1 MSLQLNK
8 IYNEDCFDTM
18 KKMDDK
24 SVNLILTS
32 PPYNMTK
39 RKGGY
44 ADTGRYDVYN
54 DWKTEEEYLKFTTDL
69 FNEFGR
75 VVVDNGV
82 VLYNFGYSIENPAL
96 PYKLVAEIVEKTSW
110 RLVDT
115 ICWKKSSGLPF
126 PANKCRLSRTW
137 EFIFVFAKDGMTN
150 DYFVNKGIA
159 SVSEKTKQ
167 TYYNV
172 YYNFIEANNND
183 GKTNKLNQATFSSDL
198 VLKLLN
204 LYADK
209 DFVVYDPFMGT
220 GTTAVGCLKS
230 ERPLNYIGSEI
241 SEKQVEYSI
250 DRIDKI
256 TNIKRCETTVE

>member
-96 PYKLVAEIVEKTSW
+96 P
-110 RLVDT
+110 
-115 ICWKKSSGLPF
+115 GF
-126 PANKCRLSRTW
+126 SR
-137 EFIFVFAKDGMTN
+137 
-150 DYFVNKGIA
+150 
-159 SVSEKTKQ
+159 
-167 TYYNV
+167 
-172 YYNFIEANNND
+172 
-183 GKTNKLNQATFSSDL
+183 
-198 VLKLLN
+198 
-204 LYADK
+204 
-209 DFVVYDPFMGT
+209 
-220 GTTAVGCLKS
+220 
-230 ERPLNYIGSEI
+230 I
-241 SEKQVEYSI
+241 S
-250 DRIDKI
+250 
-256 TNIKRCETTVE
+256 

>member
-1 MSLQLNK
+1 M
-8 IYNEDCFDTM
+8 
-18 KKMDDK
+18 
-24 SVNLILTS
+24 
-32 PPYNMTK
+32 
-39 RKGGY
+39 
-44 ADTGRYDVYN
+44 
-54 DWKTEEEYLKFTTDL
+54 
-69 FNEFGR
+69 
-75 VVVDNGV
+75 
-82 VLYNFGYSIENPAL
+82 YNFGYSIENPAL

-256 TNIKRCETTVE
+256 TNVKRCETTVE

>member
-1 MSLQLNK
+1 MIEFNT

-18 KKMDDK
+18 KRMEDK
-24 SVNLILTS
+24 SINLILTS

-44 ADTGRYDVYN
+44 ADSGRYDVYK
-54 DWKTEEEYLKFTTDL
+54 DWKTEEEYLEFTKNVFDE
-69 FNEFGR
+69 FNR
-75 VVVDNGV
+75 IVVDNGA

-96 PYKLVAEIVEKTSW
+96 PYKLVTEIVEKTNW

-137 EFIFVFAKDGMTN
+137 EFVFVFAKDGMTN
-150 DYFVNKGIA
+150 NFFIDKGIA

-172 YYNFIEANNND
+172 FYNFVEARNND
-183 GKTNKLNQATFSSDL
+183 EKTSKLNQATFSSEL
-198 VLKLLN
+198 VIKLLN
-204 LYADK
+204 LYADSK

-220 GTTAVGCLKS
+220 GTTAVGCILS
-230 ERPLNYIGSEI
+230 EKCPIYIGSEI
-241 SEKQVEYSI
+241 SSEQVKYSLE
-250 DRIDKI
+250 RIK
-256 TNIKRCETTVE
+256 ETASL